1 MFIATI
7 VYHLMLFLNMM
18 SQVCGPASAHGA
30 HCCPLHLASSSR
42 RPLILNFSENCTP
55 EYITYTDDMFPLQRT
70 GIHLVTMRGF
80 RGCLVRV

>member
-1 MFIATI
+1 MFIATT

-18 SQVCGPASAHGA
+18 SQVCGLASAHGA

-55 EYITYTDDMFPLQRT
+55 EYIPCTDDMFSLQRT
-70 GIHLVTMRGF
+70 SIHLVNY
-80 RGCLVRV
+80 